1 MKALKLTAIA
11 VALISTSAMAN
22 VVTDTTKAVSHTASS
37 VVDGGKT
44 LFKTFSNPA
53 AVSVEAGTLGYGA
66 NIAWSVNPKT
76 ELQAGWAGG
85 DLLGEALGDI
95 DVDDI
100 NYKVEQDF
108 SNPYLGVNLRPAG
121 NWLTVGTGVI
131 IPENKINLK
140 ASPKAG
146 TYKIEGV
153 EVNAAELGN
162 LSGTIEYKNSVAPYL
177 TVGFRPNSNN
187 RFGVF
192 AEVGAAYTGKPR
204 ANVTSDKAD
213 NARLT
218 KGYAT
223 VGQAMSL
230 ANAELKNEIEKED
243 LAEWYPI
250 VKLGATVRF

>member
-1 MKALKLTAIA
+1 MKTLKLTAIA

-22 VVTDTTKAVSHTASS
+22 VVTNTAGS

-53 AVSVEAGTLGYGA
+53 AVSVEGGTLGYGA
-66 NIAWSVNPKT
+66 NVAWSVNPTT

-85 DLLGEALGDI
+85 DLLGEVVKDI

-100 NYKVEQDF
+100 NYQIEQDF

-121 NWLTVGTGVI
+121 NWFTVGTGVI
-131 IPENKINLK
+131 IPDNKFKLK

-146 TYKIEGV
+146 TTYTIDDR

-162 LSGTIEYKNSVAPYL
+162 LTGTIEYKNSVAPYL

-204 ANVTSDKAD
+204 TNVTTDKAAD
-213 NARLT
+213 AKLS

-223 VGQAMSL
+223 VGQAL
-230 ANAELKNEIEKED
+230 DVANAELKREIEKED